1 MSNSV
6 WVIAI
11 TKGNRKYVPRLVEA
25 NYAYVTTFKTFS
37 ECQEV
42 CDRLNRGEVG
52 LVDALSEKQPLR
64 IRGELM
70 VSVLWAGMEK

>member
-11 TKGNRKYVPRLVEA
+11 TNDNRKYVPRLVEEH
-25 NYAYVTTFKTFS
+25 YAYVPTFKTFC

-42 CDRLNRGEVG
+42 CDRLNKKEVG
-52 LVDALSEKQPLR
+52 LAEVMREK
-64 IRGELM
+64 
-70 VSVLWAGMEK
+70 

>member
-11 TKGNRKYVPRLVEA
+11 TNDNRKYVPRLVEA
-25 NYAYVTTFKTFS
+25 NYAYVPTFKTRS

-42 CDRLNRGEVG
+42 CDRLNSGEHG
-52 LVDALSEKQPLR
+52 LMKALTAYGQNTEK
-64 IRGELM
+64 G
-70 VSVLWAGMEK
+70 

>member
-11 TKGNRKYVPRLVEA
+11 TNDNSKYVPRLVAEH
-25 NYAYVTTFKTFS
+25 YAYVPTFKTFS

-42 CDRLNRGEVG
+42 CDRLNRNEVG
-52 LVDALSEKQPLR
+52 LAEVMREK
-64 IRGELM
+64 
-70 VSVLWAGMEK
+70 

>member
-11 TKGNRKYVPRLVEA
+11 TNDNRKYVPRLVAEH
-25 NYAYVTTFKTFS
+25 YAYVPTFKTFS

-42 CDRLNRGEVG
+42 CDRLNKKEVG
-52 LVDALSEKQPLR
+52 LSEVMR
-64 IRGELM
+64 
-70 VSVLWAGMEK
+70 EK